1 MNQSQM
7 AAEIAAHAETI
18 RTMDGLAQD
27 GFGRI
32 AAMAR
37 VALLAFES
45 EVKSQNL
52 DAFAGVFEAIRV
64 IAEDVEN
71 CINVEAEQVGCNY
84 VDPVHARRGD
94 AVRRAAVAAATS
106 SGRDGQ

>member
-1 MNQSQM
+1 MNQSQL
-7 AAEIAAHAETI
+7 AAQVAAHAETI
-18 RTMDGLAQD
+18 RTMDGLSQD
-27 GFGRI
+27 GFGHI

-52 DAFAGVFEAIRV
+52 DAFAGVFEAIRG
-64 IAEDVEN
+64 IAEDMEN
-71 CINVEAEQVGCNY
+71 CINVEAEQAGCNY

-94 AVRRAAVAAATS
+94 AVRRAAAAATS
-106 SGRDGQ
+106 SGRAGQ